1 VTKGPRDG
9 SGRPYGNAG
18 RGTDD
23 EAMTTITDHPAP
35 TEAPPEASPA
45 GDDPRI
51 AELEA
56 RLERQAVRRDGW
68 TLFIFAF
75 SALALLASVIGV
87 GFGMRAIDES
97 KDNVAAAGASGA
109 GGTPTEVELSEFA
122 VSPAPIEAT
131 TTGGL
136 RITNSGSVPHDLHVE
151 GTELAS
157 PMIDPGGSA
166 TLDLSSV
173 AAGEYTVFCMVPGHR
188 EAGMETTLRVT
199 GAASATGGS
208 GADGAGGHD
217 MGGGGSMSAEDMD
230 AAMAERT
237 AAFPAETEGLGAQL
251 LAPTVLADGTKQFE
265 LTTSVVQW
273 EVEPGRTVEAMTY
286 NGTVPGPT
294 IEVAPGDRVR
304 VVVTNEMDE
313 STSIHF
319 HGLATPNAQDGVPD
333 ITQPPIR
340 PGETFT
346 YEFTAQDTPAVGMYH
361 SHHNAAVQVPG
372 GLAGAFLVGEQ
383 PVPEGVTVA
392 QEQIMMLNDSGEIGF
407 SINGKSFP
415 ATAPIVARQG
425 EWIEVSYMNEGQM
438 VHPMHL
444 HGLAQTV
451 IAKDGFAVPQ
461 PYQADTILVAPGE
474 RYTVLVQAEVPGT
487 WAWHCHI
494 LNHAERSD
502 GMFGMVTALVVE

>member
-1 VTKGPRDG
+1 
-9 SGRPYGNAG
+9 
-18 RGTDD
+18 
-23 EAMTTITDHPAP
+23 MTTITEDSPP
-35 TEAPPEASPA
+35 VDAPPAA
-45 GDDPRI
+45 GDDRI
-51 AELEA
+51 AMLEA

-68 TLFIFAF
+68 TLFIFVF

-97 KDNVAAAGASGA
+97 KDNVAAGASAA
-109 GGTPTEVELSEFA
+109 GGTPTAVELSEFA
-122 VSPAPIEAT
+122 ISPGAIEASAA
-131 TTGGL
+131 GL
-136 RITNSGSVPHDLHVE
+136 AITNTGSAAHDLHVE
-151 GTELAS
+151 GTDVAS

-166 TLDLSSV
+166 SLDLSAV
-173 AAGEYTVFCMVPGHR
+173 APGEYTVYCMVPGHR
-188 EAGMETTLRVT
+188 EAGMEATLRVSGTAGT
-199 GAASATGGS
+199 GSAASDGGDMS
-208 GADGAGGHD
+208 GHD
-217 MGGGGSMSAEDMD
+217 MGGGAVTAEEMD
-230 AAMAERT
+230 AAMAART
-237 AAFPAETEGLGAQL
+237 EAFPAETEGLGAQL

-265 LTTSVVQW
+265 LTTSVVDW

-294 IEVAPGDRVR
+294 IKVAPGDRVR

-383 PVPEGVTVA
+383 PVPAGVTVA
-392 QEQIMMLNDSGEIGF
+392 QEQIMMLNDSGAIGF

-425 EWIEVSYMNEGQM
+425 EWIEVQYMNEGQM
-438 VHPMHL
+438 IHPMHL
-444 HGLAQTV
+444 HGMAQTV

-461 PYQADTILVAPGE
+461 PYQADTILVGPGE
-474 RYTVLVQAEVPGT
+474 RYTVLVQATAPGT

-494 LNHAERSD
+494 LNHAESEE
-502 GMFGMVTALVVE
+502 GMFGMVTALVVQ

>member
-1 VTKGPRDG
+1 MTKDPSDG
-9 SGRPYGNAG
+9 SGRPYGDDG
-18 RGTDD
+18 RSTDH
-23 EAMTTITDHPAP
+23 EVMTTITDHPASN
-35 TEAPPEASPA
+35 EAPSKLSPA
-45 GDDPRI
+45 GADTRFS
-51 AELEA
+51 ELEA

-68 TLFIFAF
+68 TLFIFVF
-75 SALALLASVIGV
+75 SAVALVASIAGV

-97 KDNVAAAGASGA
+97 KDNGSGAAGAS
-109 GGTPTEVELSEFA
+109 TSTEVELSEFA
-122 VSPAPIEAT
+122 VSPAPLEAT
-131 TTGGL
+131 TSGGL
-136 RITNSGSVPHDLHVE
+136 RITNGGSVPHDLHVE
-151 GTELAS
+151 GTDLAS
-157 PMIDPGGSA
+157 PMIDPAGSA

-173 AAGEYTVFCMVPGHR
+173 APGEYTVYCMVPGHR

-199 GAASATGGS
+199 GADSASTGGS
-208 GADGAGGHD
+208 AADGAGWRSRD
-217 MGGGGSMSAEDMD
+217 GGTAMSAEEMD
-230 AAMAERT
+230 EAAAKRT
-237 AAFPAETEGLGAQL
+237 AAFPAKTEGLGAQP

-273 EVEPGRTVEAMTY
+273 EVEPGRKVEAMTY

-294 IEVAPGDRVR
+294 LEVAPGERVR

-319 HGLATPNAQDGVPD
+319 HGLTTPNAQDGVPD

-451 IAKDGFAVPQ
+451 IAKDGFPVPQ